1 VALQMH
7 RRSLIRQSTDKATRV
22 DAQIPVY
29 QIRNE
34 LHCLCCESC
43 NEGGLADLRFGVSNL
58 MRQKGV
64 GGQLEE

>member
-1 VALQMH
+1 MRKFLF
-7 RRSLIRQSTDKATRV
+7 TKF
-22 DAQIPVY
+22 
-29 QIRNE
+29 RNE

>member
-1 VALQMH
+1 MQ
-7 RRSLIRQSTDKATRV
+7 RRSLIRQSRDKATRV

-29 QIRNE
+29 QINE